1 MSKMWARKPKKVGA
15 RGRGGTD
22 CGGPGEAEEPHLGE
36 SVPSR
41 PPGAEGLSGTAS
53 LCLLGGEHQL

>member
-1 MSKMWARKPKKVGA
+1 MGDQ
-15 RGRGGTD
+15 GRQ
-22 CGGPGEAEEPHLGE
+22 EEPHLGE

-41 PPGAEGLSGTAS
+41 PPGAERLSGTAS